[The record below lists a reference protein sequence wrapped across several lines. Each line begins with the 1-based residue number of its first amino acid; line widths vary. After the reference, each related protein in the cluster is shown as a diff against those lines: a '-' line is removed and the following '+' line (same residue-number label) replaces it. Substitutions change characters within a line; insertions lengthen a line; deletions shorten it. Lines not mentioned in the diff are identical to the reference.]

1 MAGMKEHLPI
11 LLCQVALGG
20 VRAQDATLSLT
31 VTVEDAQPNVGQI
44 IISLF
49 GPENYMQTP
58 IAQQTGT
65 VDDDG
70 RCAFVFQGLTT
81 GEYAVSAIY
90 DEDMDGELDTG
101 FFRIPTEKIGFS
113 NNATG
118 RFGPASYEDAR
129 FLLSSTNTAITINLV
144 GAMNVE
150 ETSLTVN

>member
-1 MAGMKEHLPI
+1 MAAMKEHLPI
-11 LLCQVALGG
+11 LLCLLALGG
-20 VRAQDATLSLT
+20 VRAHDATLSLT

-144 GAMNVE
+144 GAR
-150 ETSLTVN
+150 